1 MRAGSHADAG
11 ISLLAGVEEKIC
23 GGQHERPLNPAEKL
37 PPYEGEHMRVLMFGW
52 EFPPHISGGLG
63 TACFGMTQAL
73 ARRGAEIIF
82 VLPRIDDSK
91 GRDEFLRLRSAS
103 GTPISEDLVR
113 RMAWAQQE
121 VWHEGI
127 RCLPVDSPL
136 MPYLTE
142 QDYASAMGRS
152 GARTSME
159 QPCSSTVYPAG
170 SHKFR
175 QRQSFTYT
183 LQGGYGPDLMTE
195 VLRYS
200 RLAAAL
206 AVQENFDVIHAHDW
220 MTYPAGMLAK
230 NLTGKPLVVHIHA
243 TEYDRSGSGINEQ
256 VAGIERA
263 GMMAADVVVAVS
275 RLTRKTVIE
284 RYGIP
289 PEKVLVVHN
298 AVARHEAQRHY
309 PIPPRI
315 RHEKRVLFLG
325 RVTFQKGPEYFM
337 EAARLVL
344 QKIPNV
350 RFFMAGSGDML
361 PRLIRRAGQLRMGS
375 RFHFAG
381 FLHGEEVDHMFALSD
396 LYVMPSV
403 SEPFGITPLE
413 AMLYDVPVLLSRQS
427 GVSEVLEHALK
438 ADFWDTREMAD
449 KICAVLRYP
458 CLAAELVKN
467 CREEMKSIR
476 WENAA
481 DQLLAI
487 YHNVHGGR

>member
-1 MRAGSHADAG
+1 
-11 ISLLAGVEEKIC
+11 
-23 GGQHERPLNPAEKL
+23 
-37 PPYEGEHMRVLMFGW
+37 MRVLMFGW

-73 ARRGAEIIF
+73 ARKGAEIIF
-82 VLPRIDDSK
+82 VLPHVERGS
-91 GRDEFLRLRSAS
+91 GQNGFLRMRGAS
-103 GTPISEDLVR
+103 GTPVSHQVAQS
-113 RMAWAQQE
+113 MAQAG
-121 VWHEGI
+121 HELWTRSI
-127 RCLPVDSPL
+127 RCLQVESPL
-136 MPYLTE
+136 VPYLTP
-142 QDYASAMGRS
+142 QGYAQALECLRQGTAGGSPVG
-152 GARTSME
+152 
-159 QPCSSTVYPAG
+159 PVYPQQG
-170 SHKFR
+170 EPHGR
-175 QRQSFTYT
+175 DVTYA
-183 LQGGYGPDLMTE
+183 LHGGYGPDLMTE
-195 VLRYS
+195 VRRYS
-200 RLAAAL
+200 QLAAAI
-206 AVQENFDVIHAHDW
+206 AVQERFDVIHVHDW
-220 MTYPAGMLAK
+220 MTYPAGMLARE
-230 NLTGKPLVVHIHA
+230 LTGKPLVAHIHA
-243 TEYDRSGSGINEQ
+243 TEYDRSGLNINEQ

-263 GMMAADVVVAVS
+263 GLNAADVVVAVS
-275 RLTRKTVIE
+275 RLTRKTVID
-284 RYGIP
+284 RYGVP
-289 PEKVLVVHN
+289 PEKVVVVHN

-309 PIPPRI
+309 LVPQRI

-344 QKIPNV
+344 QKIPNA

-361 PRLIRRAGQLRMGS
+361 PELIRRAGQLRIGN

-381 FLHGEEVDHMFALSD
+381 FLRGEDVDRMFALSD

-438 ADFWDTREMAD
+438 ADFWDTRDMAD

-481 DQLLAI
+481 DQLLTI
-487 YHNVHGGR
+487 YRDVLGGR

>member
-1 MRAGSHADAG
+1 
-11 ISLLAGVEEKIC
+11 
-23 GGQHERPLNPAEKL
+23 
-37 PPYEGEHMRVLMFGW
+37 MRVLMFGW

-73 ARRGAEIIF
+73 ARKGAEIIF
-82 VLPRIDDSK
+82 VLPRIDNDVEQE
-91 GRDEFLRLRSAS
+91 GFLRLRPAS
-103 GTPISEDLVR
+103 GTPITEDLAR
-113 RMAWAQQE
+113 RMEETQHEHEAAWAKG
-121 VWHEGI
+121 V
-127 RCLPVDSPL
+127 RCMPVDSPL
-136 MPYLTE
+136 MPYLTPYE
-142 QDYASAMGRS
+142 YIRALGRS
-152 GARTSME
+152 APCAAESVAGPLAGAAAFPT
-159 QPCSSTVYPAG
+159 PLAPAASEARG
-170 SHKFR
+170 PRRKT
-175 QRQSFTYT
+175 FTYS
-183 LQGGYGPDLMTE
+183 LHGGYGPDLMRE
-195 VLRYS
+195 VLRYG

-206 AVQENFDVIHAHDW
+206 AARENFNVIHAHDW

-230 NLTGKPLVVHIHA
+230 SLTGKPLVVHIHA
-243 TEYDRSGSGINEQ
+243 TEFDRSGDNINKQ
-256 VAGIERA
+256 VAEVERA
-263 GMMAADVVVAVS
+263 GMMAADAVVAVS

-298 AVARHEAQRHY
+298 AVARHEARRRY
-309 PIPPRI
+309 PVPPRI

-344 QKIPNV
+344 QKIPET

-375 RFHFAG
+375 RFHFTG
-381 FLHGEEVDHMFALSD
+381 FLRGEEVDRIFALSD

-427 GVSEVLEHALK
+427 GVSEVLQHALK
-438 ADFWDTREMAD
+438 ADFWDTRDMAD

-458 CLAAELVKN
+458 CLATELVKN

-481 DQLLAI
+481 DQLLVI
-487 YHNVHGGR
+487 YRNVQGGH

>member
-1 MRAGSHADAG
+1 
-11 ISLLAGVEEKIC
+11 
-23 GGQHERPLNPAEKL
+23 
-37 PPYEGEHMRVLMFGW
+37 MFGW

-73 ARRGAEIIF
+73 AKKGAEIIF
-82 VLPRIDDSK
+82 VLPRVQGGS
-91 GRDEFLRLRSAS
+91 GQNNFLRLRGAS
-103 GTPISEDLVR
+103 GTPVTPMLAE
-113 RMAWAQQE
+113 RMAQTGHKLW
-121 VWHEGI
+121 GSNI
-127 RCLPVDSPL
+127 RCLPVESPL
-136 MPYLTE
+136 VPYLTPQGYTE
-142 QDYASAMGRS
+142 ALECLRQEPAGTASPNASA
-152 GARTSME
+152 
-159 QPCSSTVYPAG
+159 P
-170 SHKFR
+170 HKGKADHQDETTFE
-175 QRQSFTYT
+175 
-183 LQGGYGPDLMTE
+183 LHGGYGPDLMTE
-195 VLRYS
+195 VQRYS
-200 RLAAAL
+200 RLAAAI
-206 AVQENFDVIHAHDW
+206 AVQEKFDVIHVHDW
-220 MTYPAGMLAK
+220 MTYPAGMLARE
-230 NLTGKPLVVHIHA
+230 LTGKPLVAHIHA
-243 TEYDRSGSGINEQ
+243 TEYDRSGLNINEH

-263 GMMAADVVVAVS
+263 GLHAADLVVAVS

-284 RYGIP
+284 HYGVS
-289 PEKVLVVHN
+289 PEKVVVVHN
-298 AVARHEAQRHY
+298 AVARHEAERSYLVPQ
-309 PIPPRI
+309 RI

-325 RVTFQKGPEYFM
+325 RVTFQKGPEYFL

-361 PRLIRRAGQLRMGS
+361 PALIRRAGQLRMGR

-381 FLHGEEVDHMFALSD
+381 FLRGDDVDRMFALSD

-438 ADFWDTREMAD
+438 ADFWDTRDMAD

-476 WENAA
+476 WENSA
-481 DQLLAI
+481 DQLLTI
-487 YHNVHGGR
+487 YRDALGGH

>member
-1 MRAGSHADAG
+1 
-11 ISLLAGVEEKIC
+11 
-23 GGQHERPLNPAEKL
+23 
-37 PPYEGEHMRVLMFGW
+37 MRVLMFGW

-73 ARRGAEIIF
+73 AKKGVEIIF
-82 VLPRIDDSK
+82 VLPRLGEQAEK
-91 GRDEFLRLRSAS
+91 NGFLRLRGAS
-103 GTPISEDLVR
+103 GTPLPPQLTE
-113 RMAWAQQE
+113 RMDRAGQDMWT
-121 VWHEGI
+121 EGI
-127 RCLPVDSPL
+127 RCLPVESPL
-136 MPYLTE
+136 MPYLTPQGYVAALE
-142 QDYASAMGRS
+142 RLRQGPWSAGR
-152 GARTSME
+152 GDSMAA
-159 QPCSSTVYPAG
+159 PHAAATAG
-170 SHKFR
+170 GP
-175 QRQSFTYT
+175 FTFE
-183 LQGGYGPDLMTE
+183 LHGGYGPDLMSE

-200 RLAAAL
+200 RLAAAV
-206 AVQENFDVIHAHDW
+206 AARETFDVIHVHDW
-220 MTYPAGMLAK
+220 MTYPAGMLARA
-230 NLTGKPLVVHIHA
+230 LTGKPLVAHIHA
-243 TEYDRSGSGINEQ
+243 TEYDRSGVNINEQ

-263 GMMAADVVVAVS
+263 GLHAADVVVAVS
-275 RLTRKTVIE
+275 RLTRKTIIE
-284 RYGIP
+284 RYGVP
-289 PEKVLVVHN
+289 PEKIVVVHN
-298 AVARHEAQRHY
+298 AVARHEAERCYLVPQ
-309 PIPPRI
+309 RI

-361 PRLIRRAGQLRMGS
+361 PGLIRRAGQLRMGR

-381 FLHGEEVDHMFALSD
+381 FLRGEEVDRMFALSD

-438 ADFWDTREMAD
+438 ADFWDTRDMAD

-476 WENAA
+476 WENTA
-481 DQLLAI
+481 DQLLVV
-487 YHNVHGGR
+487 YRNVLGGR

>member
-1 MRAGSHADAG
+1 
-11 ISLLAGVEEKIC
+11 
-23 GGQHERPLNPAEKL
+23 
-37 PPYEGEHMRVLMFGW
+37 MRVLMFGW

-73 ARRGAEIIF
+73 AKKGVEIIF
-82 VLPRIDDSK
+82 VLPRVEGGSGQND
-91 GRDEFLRLRSAS
+91 FLRLRGAS
-103 GTPISEDLVR
+103 GTPV
-113 RMAWAQQE
+113 AQQLAE
-121 VWHEGI
+121 RMSQAGQELWADSI
-127 RCLPVDSPL
+127 RCLPVESPL
-136 MPYLTE
+136 VPYLTP
-142 QDYASAMGRS
+142 QGYAQALECLRQEPDNAAGLRTAA
-152 GARTSME
+152 ARTGG
-159 QPCSSTVYPAG
+159 AG
-170 SHKFR
+170 
-175 QRQSFTYT
+175 RQSEATFE
-183 LQGGYGPDLMTE
+183 LSGGYGPDLMTE
-195 VLRYS
+195 VRRYS
-200 RLAAAL
+200 RLAAAI
-206 AVQENFDVIHAHDW
+206 AMQERFDVIHVHDW
-220 MTYPAGMLAK
+220 MTYPAGMLARA
-230 NLTGKPLVVHIHA
+230 LTGKPLVAHIHA
-243 TEYDRSGSGINEQ
+243 TEYDRSGLNINEQ
-256 VAGIERA
+256 VAGVERA
-263 GMMAADVVVAVS
+263 GLNAADVVVAVS

-284 RYGIP
+284 RYDVA
-289 PEKVLVVHN
+289 PEKVVVVHN
-298 AVARHEAQRHY
+298 AVARHEAERCYLVPQ
-309 PIPPRI
+309 RI

-361 PRLIRRAGQLRMGS
+361 PALIRRAGQLRMGR

-381 FLHGEEVDHMFALSD
+381 FLRGEDVDRMFALSD

-438 ADFWDTREMAD
+438 ADFWDTRDMAD

-481 DQLLAI
+481 DQLMTI
-487 YHNVHGGR
+487 YRDILGGR

>member
-1 MRAGSHADAG
+1 
-11 ISLLAGVEEKIC
+11 
-23 GGQHERPLNPAEKL
+23 
-37 PPYEGEHMRVLMFGW
+37 MRVLMFGW

-63 TACFGMTQAL
+63 TACYGMTQAL
-73 ARRGAEIIF
+73 AKKGAEIIF
-82 VLPRIDDSK
+82 VLPRA
-91 GRDEFLRLRSAS
+91 GEGGQNGFLRLESAS
-103 GTPISEDLVR
+103 GTLISEDAAERMLRAGQDVWQENVR
-113 RMAWAQQE
+113 FLAVA
-121 VWHEGI
+121 
-127 RCLPVDSPL
+127 SPL
-136 MPYLTE
+136 TPYLTP
-142 QDYASAMGRS
+142 QDYAESLRWLNRTPDSADALTRP
-152 GARTSME
+152 GA
-159 QPCSSTVYPAG
+159 P
-170 SHKFR
+170 
-175 QRQSFTYT
+175 FTFQ
-183 LQGGYGPDLMTE
+183 LKGGYGPDLMSE
-195 VLRYS
+195 VRRFS
-200 RLAAAL
+200 RLASAIAL
-206 AVQENFDVIHAHDW
+206 RENFDVIHVHDW

-230 NLTGKPLVVHIHA
+230 ALTGKPLVAHIHA
-243 TEYDRSGSGINEQ
+243 TEYDRSGENINGQ

-263 GMMAADVVVAVS
+263 GLLAADLVVAVS
-275 RLTRKTVIE
+275 RLTRQTVIE
-284 RYGIP
+284 RYGVP
-289 PEKVLVVHN
+289 PEKVVVVYN
-298 AVARHEAQRHY
+298 AVARHEVERRY
-309 PIPPRI
+309 EIPPRI

-344 QKIPNV
+344 QKIPNA

-361 PRLIRRAGQLRMGS
+361 PRLIRRAGQLRIGH

-381 FLHGEEVDHMFALSD
+381 FLRGEQVDRMFALSD

-438 ADFWDTREMAD
+438 ADFWDTRDMAD

-481 DQLLAI
+481 DQLMAV
-487 YHNVHGGR
+487 YHNVSGGN

>member
-1 MRAGSHADAG
+1 
-11 ISLLAGVEEKIC
+11 
-23 GGQHERPLNPAEKL
+23 
-37 PPYEGEHMRVLMFGW
+37 MRVLMFGW

-73 ARRGAEIIF
+73 ARKGAEIIF
-82 VLPRIDDSK
+82 VLPRIDNK
-91 GRDEFLRLRSAS
+91 VEQEGFLRLRPAS
-103 GTPISEDLVR
+103 GTPITEDLAQRMQQTQHEHETAWTGGVR
-113 RMAWAQQE
+113 
-121 VWHEGI
+121 GI
-127 RCLPVDSPL
+127 PARGVRCMPVNSPL
-136 MPYLTE
+136 MPYLTPYQYIRALGRSE
-142 QDYASAMGRS
+142 SCASAGP
-152 GARTSME
+152 AA
-159 QPCSSTVYPAG
+159 QPFPLAPAAAKIHG
-170 SHKFR
+170 PHQKT
-175 QRQSFTYT
+175 FTYS
-183 LQGGYGPDLMTE
+183 LQGGYGPNLMQE
-195 VLRYS
+195 VLRYGH
-200 RLAAAL
+200 LAAAL
-206 AVQENFDVIHAHDW
+206 AARECFDVIHAHDW

-230 NLTGKPLVVHIHA
+230 SLTGKPLVVHIHA
-243 TEYDRSGSGINEQ
+243 TEYDRSGDNINQQ
-256 VAGIERA
+256 VADVERA

-298 AVARHEAQRHY
+298 AVARHEARRRY
-309 PIPPRI
+309 PVPPRI

-325 RVTFQKGPEYFM
+325 RVTFQKGPDYFM

-344 QKIPNV
+344 QKIPET

-361 PRLIRRAGQLRMGS
+361 PRLIRRAGQLRMGN
-375 RFHFAG
+375 RFHFTG
-381 FLHGEEVDHMFALSD
+381 FLRGEEVDRIFALSD

-427 GVSEVLEHALK
+427 GVSEVLQHALK
-438 ADFWDTREMAD
+438 ADFWDTRDMAD

-458 CLAAELVKN
+458 RLATELVKN

-481 DQLLAI
+481 DQLLVI
-487 YHNVHGGR
+487 YRNVQGGH

>member
-1 MRAGSHADAG
+1 
-11 ISLLAGVEEKIC
+11 
-23 GGQHERPLNPAEKL
+23 
-37 PPYEGEHMRVLMFGW
+37 MRVLMFGW

-73 ARRGAEIIF
+73 ARKGAEIIF
-82 VLPRIDDSK
+82 VLPRIDNDVEQE
-91 GRDEFLRLRSAS
+91 GFLRLRPAS
-103 GTPISEDLVR
+103 GTPITEDLAR
-113 RMAWAQQE
+113 RMERARQEQTAAWP
-121 VWHEGI
+121 EGV
-127 RCLPVDSPL
+127 RCMPVDSPL
-136 MPYLTE
+136 MPYLTPRE
-142 QDYASAMGRS
+142 YVRALGRK
-152 GARTSME
+152 TSRHN
-159 QPCSSTVYPAG
+159 TGPAG
-170 SHKFR
+170 LSIVPRPAAGTRGPR
-175 QRQSFTYT
+175 QKTFTYT
-183 LQGGYGPDLMTE
+183 LHGGYGPDLMRE
-195 VLRYS
+195 VSRYG

-206 AVQENFDVIHAHDW
+206 AASENFDVIHAHDW
-220 MTYPAGMLAK
+220 MTYPAGMLTK
-230 NLTGKPLVVHIHA
+230 SLTGKPLVVHIHA
-243 TEYDRSGSGINEQ
+243 TEYDRSGHNINEE
-256 VAGIERA
+256 VAGVERA
-263 GMMAADVVVAVS
+263 GMLAADVVVAVS

-289 PEKVLVVHN
+289 PEKVVVVHN
-298 AVARHEAQRHY
+298 AVARHEARRRY
-309 PIPPRI
+309 PVPPRI

-344 QKIPNV
+344 QKIPEA

-381 FLHGEEVDHMFALSD
+381 FLRGEEVDRMFALSD

-438 ADFWDTREMAD
+438 ADFWDTRDMAD

-467 CREEMKSIR
+467 CHEEMKSIR

-481 DQLLAI
+481 DQLLVI
-487 YHNVHGGR
+487 YRNVQGGH

>member
-1 MRAGSHADAG
+1 
-11 ISLLAGVEEKIC
+11 
-23 GGQHERPLNPAEKL
+23 
-37 PPYEGEHMRVLMFGW
+37 MRVLMFGW

-73 ARRGAEIIF
+73 AKKGADIIF
-82 VLPRIDDSK
+82 VLPRVEGS
-91 GRDEFLRLRSAS
+91 GGQNGFLRMRGAS
-103 GTPISEDLVR
+103 GTPVSPQVAES
-113 RMAWAQQE
+113 MAVAGQELWASS
-121 VWHEGI
+121 I
-127 RCLPVDSPL
+127 RCLPVESPL
-136 MPYLTE
+136 VPYLTPQGYTE
-142 QDYASAMGRS
+142 ALEYLRQGPLCTVTSRLVGQQPGS
-152 GARTSME
+152 PARV
-159 QPCSSTVYPAG
+159 VYGEEPVTFEL
-170 SHKFR
+170 H
-175 QRQSFTYT
+175 
-183 LQGGYGPDLMTE
+183 GGYGPDLMSE
-195 VLRYS
+195 VHRYS
-200 RLAAAL
+200 RLAAAI
-206 AVQENFDVIHAHDW
+206 AVQEEFDVIHVHDW
-220 MTYPAGMLAK
+220 MTYPAGMLARA
-230 NLTGKPLVVHIHA
+230 LTGKPLVAHIHA
-243 TEYDRSGSGINEQ
+243 TEYDRSGLNINEQ

-263 GMMAADVVVAVS
+263 GLNAADVVVAVS

-284 RYGIP
+284 RYGVA
-289 PEKVLVVHN
+289 PEKVVVVHN

-309 PIPPRI
+309 LVPQRI
-315 RHEKRVLFLG
+315 KHEKRVLFLG

-361 PRLIRRAGQLRMGS
+361 PALIRRAGQLRIGN

-381 FLHGEEVDHMFALSD
+381 FLRGQDVDRMFALSD

-438 ADFWDTREMAD
+438 ADFWDTRDMAD

-481 DQLLAI
+481 TQLLTI
-487 YHNVHGGR
+487 YRDVLGGH

>member
-1 MRAGSHADAG
+1 
-11 ISLLAGVEEKIC
+11 
-23 GGQHERPLNPAEKL
+23 
-37 PPYEGEHMRVLMFGW
+37 MRVLMFGW

-91 GRDEFLRLRSAS
+91 GKGEFLRLRSAS
-103 GTPISEDLVR
+103 GTPITQDLVQ
-113 RMAWAQQE
+113 RMHWAQQE
-121 VWHEGI
+121 VWRNGI

-136 MPYLTE
+136 MPYLTP
-142 QDYASAMGRS
+142 QDYVSALGRLS
-152 GARTSME
+152 GRT
-159 QPCSSTVYPAG
+159 CAG
-170 SHKFR
+170 EPYCLTPRQTGEEESHQSR
-175 QRQSFTYT
+175 SFTYS
-183 LQGGYGPDLMTE
+183 LQGGYGPSLMDE

-200 RLAAAL
+200 RLSAAL
-206 AVQENFDVIHAHDW
+206 AVQEDFDVIHAHDW

-230 NLTGKPLVVHIHA
+230 TLTGKPLVVHIHA
-243 TEYDRSGSGINEQ
+243 TEYDRSGSDINEQ

-263 GMMAADVVVAVS
+263 GMLAADVVVAVS
-275 RLTRKTVIE
+275 RLTRKTVVE

-289 PEKVLVVHN
+289 PEKVMVVHN

-381 FLHGEEVDHMFALSD
+381 FLQGEEVDRMFALSD

-427 GVSEVLEHALK
+427 GVSEVLQHALK
-438 ADFWDTREMAD
+438 ADFWDTRDMAD

-487 YHNVHGGR
+487 YHNVHGGRS